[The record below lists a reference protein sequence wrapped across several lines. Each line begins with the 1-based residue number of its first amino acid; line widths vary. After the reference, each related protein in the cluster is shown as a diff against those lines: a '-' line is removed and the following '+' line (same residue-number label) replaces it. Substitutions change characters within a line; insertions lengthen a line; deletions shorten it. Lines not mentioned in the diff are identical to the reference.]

1 LTLRIFFTV
10 VLASPVKQVATVVA
24 AIARIGDAAQIIP
37 SYSPAGVNSLTLKR
51 QRGISVGS
59 SVCARLISVPN
70 RHKPRYVTTS
80 VAPARPTESRGPT
93 HISRCACDADA
104 NYNVIILELTR
115 GR

>member
-1 LTLRIFFTV
+1 MTLRIFFTV
-10 VLASPVKQVATVVA
+10 VLASPLKQVATVVA

-37 SYSPAGVNSLTLKR
+37 SHSPAGVNSLTLKR

-80 VAPARPTESRGPT
+80 VAPARPTFHAVHATPT
-93 HISRCACDADA
+93 PA
-104 NYNVIILELTR
+104 TM
-115 GR
+115 